1 MGGREPSMRSV
12 RGRKVSRKGRF
23 HRDERG
29 DIAAYVAGDCA
40 AYQPGDCVYI
50 ESRRPD
56 IPYFICSIQD
66 FKLNKREHLM
76 MTVKWFYRYSEVP
89 ASVYRLL
96 AQDRHSENDS
106 GRDLVIVDPIVKSR
120 ELFISDC
127 LDTYHASALRGK
139 CSVQHFSDIF
149 AAKDFQPKQDT
160 FFYILGYNPETRRLN
175 STQGEIR
182 VGPSHQAKLPEL
194 QPRMPGEDR
203 GPGMYVDQ
211 EQSEEEWEEPVW
223 IPSIGDCDLLM
234 YLRAAR
240 SVAAYA
246 GLCDGG
252 VMEDGFL
259 AASRDETTI
268 NALDTL
274 HVCGYDRGK
283 ALETLVN
290 RPVLRSLDRRWTE
303 DETKRF
309 VRGLRQFGKNFFR
322 IRRELLP
329 HKETGDLVTYYYY
342 WKKTAEATST
352 RPHRRHRRQP
362 AGFRRIKTR
371 TNPPPQPPDARVIHD
386 PRSHTSPPPAFPRT
400 RASPPPAEPR
410 ARPPSEEFLDVSSPS
425 DYGFDS
431 DDSDRELHSPVCRHC
446 YTTVSKDWQTG
457 GRDRLLLCSE
467 CRVSFKKYGVL
478 PPSLHHPPA
487 HTTQPP
493 PFMFKPVREEGESGV
508 VGSSGKH
515 GMRTRRSKT
524 QLSCLPDGRVKVEEA
539 TDEQAVERSSPGA
552 TSTDSTEGRKRV
564 KGEGGGTFIPRPSK
578 RQREMS
584 LSDTDNW
591 DKKSK
596 TPEASRSST
605 PRSPPSEADS
615 SDGPSG
621 AEFSLGARTGG
632 SIGGSGL
639 GSGGEPGV
647 CISQTSDPKEIDQD
661 NRSTT
666 PSVASPQEQ
675 ESDPESPPPPIVP
688 IGPLLPLASFSSD
701 PNSRDIAGSGI
712 SMSGFSNPS
721 SIPLSSIHN
730 TQLIPAPSITNAV
743 QIPSSGIPNLSGIP
757 SSTTLLPKTMGS
769 CQAGIAALSR
779 PPALGMSNPL
789 IPTGIPN
796 PSTGINVAGTPI
808 STSYSPHHNSHT
820 PPYGHVPGK
829 LPSAPPPPTTSAP
842 PLPPQLLPRG
852 SDMVASLPTSPN
864 QPQSVP
870 HPTQT
875 PQSHNLLP
883 HPPSTL
889 LPSTHPPVSHPLPPS
904 KPQPPPT
911 TPIPPAHPLKPAVVS
926 GTITGSVVGGVHPP
940 PSHSHHPPHFAALPP
955 NLPPPPAL
963 KPLISLSGGS
973 GSSGSALPALPHPP
987 GNPPPPLHP
996 PALTPQTEIPTPLPP
1011 TSPSQAPTLSIP
1023 LPHTDLF
1030 KPGTGVAGGGVV
1042 GSPDVGVV
1050 PPLPSPS
1057 EDPTTESPP
1066 ESPLPLPR
1074 SPSPEPIPVCNA
1086 VHVSASA
1093 RFLRHWD
1100 RGTNSCA
1107 RTDLAFEPLSGS
1119 KLARKREEAARRQ
1132 STKSLPTL
1140 SEQAPSVAPVSA
1152 TVSQPPQLRPPL
1164 YDTANTP
1171 HGPSAPPPPA
1181 TAVAAVPP
1189 YLGPDTP
1196 ALRTLSEYARPHV
1209 LSPTARPHPLF
1220 GPGHPGHDPPGPQ
1233 HPGTTPLFY
1242 HHGHPHGPLG
1252 LYGEGRIGGH
1262 GASGYKPGY
1271 EIKPPTGMGGGGAPQ
1286 APPPQPTDFEPLHL
1300 HPSSG
1305 LEAFGFAH
1313 RPHPALALGHPF
1325 SPLHAVGVGV
1335 GVGVGIGLGGE
1346 RILAMPPGSGGGGP
1360 FADRLHAERLA
1371 SLAAGGPGGSG
1382 GEGSG
1387 IPRLQLYNV
1396 TPHHHQHSHIHS
1408 HLHLHQP
1415 DALHPG
1421 ATVHPLMDPLGVP
1434 HVARYPFPPG
1444 LPPSVLAP
1452 PSEQELLRHSLFGP
1466 YRDLPPLNVPHMS
1479 ASHQL
1484 QAVHAQSAEM
1494 QRLALEHAPWF
1505 HAHALGVGHAPGLHG
1520 HPPPGPPTAP
1530 PGQTPLSATQ
1540 EEYYS
1545 RLKKESD
1552 KAL

>member
-1 MGGREPSMRSV
+1 MYCICLCRHMAADGGGGAVGFVIGGDTPGLPHTPPPPHSPSSLASTPVPSAAPSRRRRGNESEDDDLGAREAPMRSV

-29 DIAAYVAGDCA
+29 DIAAYVAGDCS

-160 FFYILGYNPETRRLN
+160 FFYILGYNPETRWGFTARKHK
-175 STQGEIR
+175 GHIW
-182 VGPSHQAKLPEL
+182 LP
-194 QPRMPGEDR
+194 
-203 GPGMYVDQ
+203 
-211 EQSEEEWEEPVW
+211 SEEEWEEPVW

-371 TNPPPQPPDARVIHD
+371 TNPPQPPD
-386 PRSHTSPPPAFPRT
+386 P
-400 RASPPPAEPR
+400 
-410 ARPPSEEFLDVSSPS
+410 LDVSSPS

-431 DDSDRELHSPVCRHC
+431 DDSDRELRSPVCRHC
-446 YTTVSKDWQTG
+446 YTTVSKDWLTG

-487 HTTQPP
+487 HMTQPP
-493 PFMFKPVREEGESGV
+493 PFMFKPVREEGESGGM

-524 QLSCLPDGRVKVEEA
+524 PVC
-539 TDEQAVERSSPGA
+539 
-552 TSTDSTEGRKRV
+552 
-564 KGEGGGTFIPRPSK
+564 GGH
-578 RQREMS
+578 
-584 LSDTDNW
+584 
-591 DKKSK
+591 
-596 TPEASRSST
+596 EASRSST

-647 CISQTSDPKEIDQD
+647 CTTQTSDPKEIDQD

-675 ESDPESPPPPIVP
+675 ESDPDTHP
-688 IGPLLPLASFSSD
+688 
-701 PNSRDIAGSGI
+701 
-712 SMSGFSNPS
+712 
-721 SIPLSSIHN
+721 
-730 TQLIPAPSITNAV
+730 
-743 QIPSSGIPNLSGIP
+743 
-757 SSTTLLPKTMGS
+757 
-769 CQAGIAALSR
+769 
-779 PPALGMSNPL
+779 
-789 IPTGIPN
+789 
-796 PSTGINVAGTPI
+796 
-808 STSYSPHHNSHT
+808 NSHT

-829 LPSAPPPPTTSAP
+829 LPSAPPPATSSAP

-852 SDMVASLPTSPN
+852 SDMVAALPTSPN

-875 PQSHNLLP
+875 PQTHNPLP

-904 KPQPPPT
+904 KPLPPPT
-911 TPIPPAHPLKPAVVS
+911 TPIPPAHPLKPTVVS
-926 GTITGSVVGGVHPP
+926 GTITGSVIGGVHPP

-973 GSSGSALPALPHPP
+973 VSSGSALPAPPHPP

-996 PALTPQTEIPTPLPP
+996 PALTPQADIPTPLPP
-1011 TSPSQAPTLSIP
+1011 TSPSQAPALSTP
-1023 LPHTDLF
+1023 LPHIDLF
-1030 KPGTGVAGGGVV
+1030 KPGTGITGGAVV
-1042 GSPDVGVV
+1042 GSPDVGIV

-1057 EDPTTESPP
+1057 EDLPAESPP

-1074 SPSPEPIPVCNA
+1074 SPSPEPVPVCNA

-1093 RFLRHWD
+1093 RYYECFPYVHPLNMLCIICRLLQSEYSTSLHCPDCKLRFLRHWD
-1100 RGTNSCA
+1100 RGTNSCT

-1132 STKSLPTL
+1132 STVRNKP
-1140 SEQAPSVAPVSA
+1140 APSVAPVSA

-1164 YDTANTP
+1164 YDTATTL

-1220 GPGHPGHDPPGPQ
+1220 GPGHPGPSAHDPPGPQ

-1271 EIKPPTGMGGGGAPQ
+1271 EIKPPTGM
-1286 APPPQPTDFEPLHL
+1286 DFEPLHL

-1325 SPLHAVGVGV
+1325 PPLHAVGVGV

-1346 RILAMPPGSGGGGP
+1346 RILAMPPGSGGVGP

-1371 SLAAGGPGGSG
+1371 SLAAGGHGGSG
-1382 GEGSG
+1382 GEGSA

-1434 HVARYPFPPG
+1434 HVARFPFPPG
-1444 LPPSVLAP
+1444 LPPPPVLAP

-1494 QRLALEHAPWF
+1494 QRLALEHLWLEF
-1505 HAHALGVGHAPGLHG
+1505 LLTLFCALSS
-1520 HPPPGPPTAP
+1520 
-1530 PGQTPLSATQ
+1530 LSVNL
-1540 EEYYS
+1540 S